1 MPRYARPKL
10 ASSANAKRTKPY
22 SGTETTICRPS
33 HSGSSYNGYGRLN
46 TECWMQEFPMREV
59 VIASSV
65 RTPVG
70 RAVKGTLRATRPD
83 ELGAIAI
90 KGALDRVPQLDP
102 KEIEDVILGCA
113 MPEAEQGNNV
123 ARTASLR
130 AGVPIEASAMTI
142 NRFCSSGLQAI
153 AMAAERI
160 MAGGAEVIVAGGT
173 ESMSMVPMGGN
184 KISPNPWLVEHYPDS
199 LISMGLTAE
208 RLASR
213 FNISR
218 EGADN
223 FSLRSHQKAL
233 AAIAAGKFDEETVPV
248 PVSFTT
254 PNGSKPKREEII
266 FKMDEGPRADT
277 SLEALL
283 ALKPAFHVK
292 GTVTAGNSSQMSD
305 GAAAAVVMS
314 AERAKALGIKPL
326 ARYVSFATAGYKPE
340 EMGLGPVFAIPKA
353 LKIAGLKLSDI
364 DVIELNEAFAA
375 QSLAVIKEAGLD
387 PDRVNPNGGAIA
399 LGHPL
404 GCTGAKLTA
413 TIIRELK
420 RRNAKYGLVTMCVG
434 GGMGAAGIF
443 ENL

>member
-1 MPRYARPKL
+1 
-10 ASSANAKRTKPY
+10 
-22 SGTETTICRPS
+22 
-33 HSGSSYNGYGRLN
+33 
-46 TECWMQEFPMREV
+46 MREV

-70 RAVKGTLRATRPD
+70 RAYKGTLRATRPD
-83 ELGAIAI
+83 ELAAVAI
-90 KGALDRVPQLDP
+90 KGALERVPQVDA

-113 MPEAEQGNNV
+113 MPEAEQGMNV
-123 ARTASLR
+123 ARIASLR
-130 AGVPIEASAMTI
+130 AGLPVEVSALTI

-153 AMAAERI
+153 ALAAERI

-173 ESMSMVPMGGN
+173 ESMSMIPMGGH
-184 KISPNPWLVEHYPDS
+184 KISPNPWLVDHYPDAY
-199 LISMGLTAE
+199 LSMGLTAE
-208 RLASR
+208 RLAKR
-213 FNISR
+213 YGITR
-218 EGADN
+218 QECDQ

-233 AAIAAGKFDEETVPV
+233 AAIQACKFADETVPV

-254 PNGSKPKREEII
+254 PNGSKPKRQDIT
-266 FKMDEGPRADT
+266 FKVDEGPRADT

-283 ALKPAFHVK
+283 SLKPAFHVK
-292 GTVTAGNSSQMSD
+292 GITTAGNSSQMSD

-314 AERAKALGIKPL
+314 AERAQQLGIKPL
-326 ARYVSFATAGYKPE
+326 VRFVSFATAGYKPE
-340 EMGLGPVFAIPKA
+340 EMGIGPVFAIPKA
-353 LKIAGLKLSDI
+353 LKMGGLKISDI

-375 QSLAVIKEAGLD
+375 QSLCVIKELALD
-387 PDRVNPNGGAIA
+387 SEKINPNGGAIA

-420 RRNAKYGLVTMCVG
+420 RRHARYGLVTMCVG

-443 ENL
+443 ENLN